1 MAGWLFF
8 SLFCLNLLRETVN
21 VIGELF
27 VREFF
32 VKDCGEGHSTLQTSL
47 DIQRTAT

>member
-1 MAGWLFF
+1 MSGWLAFF
-8 SLFCLNLLRETVN
+8 FFFNLLRETVN

-27 VREFF
+27 VQEFF
-32 VKDCGEGHSTLQTSL
+32 LEDCGEGHSTLQTSL